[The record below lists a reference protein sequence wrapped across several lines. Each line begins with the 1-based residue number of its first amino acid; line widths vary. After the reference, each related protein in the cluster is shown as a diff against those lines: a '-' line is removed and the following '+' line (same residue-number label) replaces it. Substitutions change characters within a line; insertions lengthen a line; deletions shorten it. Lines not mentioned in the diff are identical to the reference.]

1 MKKIGI
7 LLVFIIAIGNYVN
20 GQDLVNGE
28 LKNLLQQSLTYF
40 PKVKEVQ
47 QSVQLAEDRLRLTE
61 LNKYPDITLD
71 ASYAYVKPKIEV
83 KFGDELFQFAP
94 EHNFSGAVNGT
105 YTLLDFGRLKA
116 SIEKSKF
123 ELQSAHHSAEQL
135 KTSLFYQISQVYFQ
149 VVYTKKAI
157 EIQDQVLQLL
167 NENKAVLDAQL
178 KNGNA
183 IQLDVLTIQSKID
196 NESNKKIDLENSV
209 QKLLNLIHYATG
221 VQTIKN
227 GQLQIELKKYSLD
240 EAIQFAILHNPTLAM
255 ARDRVNIAK
264 QDVSI
269 SKLSELP
276 FIGMKASVG
285 SKNGYLPKIADA
297 RFNYNAGIGFSLPL
311 FNGGKTKQQIKIQ
324 QQGLTMSETNV
335 MSLLHDFEKDIQAA
349 LIDIQSNESRIK
361 NAGTQIQQAALA
373 QKLSVSKLKN
383 GTATPLEITSASADY
398 QRALLNQLQ
407 YQYQL
412 CNAQLEL
419 IKLMGMDLVK

>member
-7 LLVFIIAIGNYVN
+7 ILVFVIAIGNYVH

-40 PKVKEVQ
+40 PKVKEVH
-47 QSVQLAEDRLRLTE
+47 QSVQLAEDKLKLTE

-116 SIEKSKF
+116 NIEKSKF
-123 ELQSAHHSAEQL
+123 ELQSAYHAADQL
-135 KTSLFYQISQVYFQ
+135 RTSLFHQISQVYFQ
-149 VVYTKKAI
+149 VVYAKKAI
-157 EIQDQVLQLL
+157 EIQEQVLQLL
-167 NENKAVLDAQL
+167 NENKLVLDAQL

-196 NESNKKIDLENSV
+196 NEINKKIDLENSL
-209 QKLLNLIHYATG
+209 QKLLNLINYATG
-221 VQTIKN
+221 IQTIKE
-227 GQLQIELKKYSLD
+227 GQLQIALKKYSLD
-240 EAIQFAILHNPTLAM
+240 EAIQYAILHNPTLAI
-255 ARDRVNIAK
+255 ARDRVNVSK
-264 QDVSI
+264 TEVSI

-276 FIGMKASVG
+276 FVGMKASMG

-311 FNGGKTKQQIKIQ
+311 FNGGKIKQQIKIQ

-335 MSLLHDFEKDIQAA
+335 TSLLHDFEKDIQAA
-349 LIDIQSNESRIK
+349 LIDIQTNESRIK

-383 GTATPLEITSASADY
+383 GTATPLEITAANTDY

-419 IKLMGMDLVK
+419 IKLMGMEMVK

>member
-7 LLVFIIAIGNYVN
+7 ILVFVIAIGNYVH

-40 PKVKEVQ
+40 PKVKEVH
-47 QSVQLAEDRLRLTE
+47 QSVQLAEDKLKLTE

-116 SIEKSKF
+116 NIEKSKF
-123 ELQSAHHSAEQL
+123 ELQSAYHAADQL
-135 KTSLFYQISQVYFQ
+135 RTSLFHQISQVYFQ
-149 VVYTKKAI
+149 VVYVKKAI

-167 NENKAVLDAQL
+167 NENKLILDAQL

-196 NESNKKIDLENSV
+196 NEINKKIDLENSL
-209 QKLLNLIHYATG
+209 QKLLNLINYATG
-221 VQTIKN
+221 IQKIN
-227 GQLQIELKKYSLD
+227 EGQLQITLKKYSLD
-240 EAIQFAILHNPTLAM
+240 EAMQFAILHNPTLAI
-255 ARDRVNIAK
+255 ARDRVNVSK
-264 QDVSI
+264 SEVSI

-276 FIGMKASVG
+276 FVGMKASAG
-285 SKNGYLPKIADA
+285 SRNGYLPKIADA

-311 FNGGKTKQQIKIQ
+311 FNGGKIKQQIKIQ

-335 MSLLHDFEKDIQAA
+335 TSLLHDFEKDIQAA
-349 LIDIQSNESRIK
+349 LIDIQTNESRIK

-383 GTATPLEITSASADY
+383 GTATPLEITAANADY

-419 IKLMGMDLVK
+419 IQLMGMDILK

>member
-7 LLVFIIAIGNYVN
+7 ILVFVIAIGNYVQ
-20 GQDLVNGE
+20 GQELVNGE

-40 PKVKEVQ
+40 PKVKEVH
-47 QSVQLAEDRLRLTE
+47 QSVQLAEDRLKLTE

-116 SIEKSKF
+116 NIEKSKF
-123 ELQSAHHSAEQL
+123 ELQSAYHAADQL
-135 KTSLFYQISQVYFQ
+135 KTSLFHQISQVYFQ
-149 VVYTKKAI
+149 VVYAKKAI
-157 EIQDQVLQLL
+157 EIQEQVLQLL
-167 NENKAVLDAQL
+167 NENKLVLDAQL

-196 NESNKKIDLENSV
+196 NEINKKIDLENSL
-209 QKLLNLIHYATG
+209 QKLLNLINYATG
-221 VQTIKN
+221 IQTIKE
-227 GQLQIELKKYSLD
+227 GQLQIALKKYSLD
-240 EAIQFAILHNPTLAM
+240 EAIQYAILHNPTLAI
-255 ARDRVNIAK
+255 ARDRVNVSK
-264 QDVSI
+264 TEVSI

-276 FIGMKASVG
+276 FVGMKASMG

-311 FNGGKTKQQIKIQ
+311 FNGGKIKQQIKIQ

-335 MSLLHDFEKDIQAA
+335 TSLLHDFEKDIQAA
-349 LIDIQSNESRIK
+349 LIDIQTNESRIK

-383 GTATPLEITSASADY
+383 GTATPLEITAANTDY

-419 IKLMGMDLVK
+419 IKLMGMEMVK